1 MDIPNVL
8 VIYVAG
14 VVLFFAIIIAIGE
27 YLIRYGINYYFK
39 KKSSYDSM
47 RAQSS
52 FQNDS
57 FHS

>member
-1 MDIPNVL
+1 MDIPSVL
-8 VIYVAG
+8 AICVAG
-14 VVLFFAIIIAIGE
+14 IVLFFAIIIAIGE

-47 RAQSS
+47 QAQSL

-57 FHS
+57 FHK